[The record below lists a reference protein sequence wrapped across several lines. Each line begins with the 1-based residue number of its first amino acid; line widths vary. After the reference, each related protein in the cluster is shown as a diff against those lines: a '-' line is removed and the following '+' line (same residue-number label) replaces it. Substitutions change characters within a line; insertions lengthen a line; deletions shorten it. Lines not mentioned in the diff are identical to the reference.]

1 MSLDKVSNKT
11 AHRLGVC
18 RRARST
24 HDRSIV
30 QRHHLIRRAIGDVD
44 ACVKS
49 YRAVVVAS
57 SVAGVVVARRAKVSN
72 QSIRVKIYMMMM
84 MMRASRRRDGADA
97 PVLTRVSAP
106 KTTPS
111 AYSHA
116 TMVVPVCGAS
126 LAGSKAMMMMAR
138 VRVGECRSSGP
149 HSSARRLV
157 AETLAE
163 KRAIATTQIV
173 VATST
178 MTTDGARRLGACHNA
193 LVTALLTDTY
203 QLTMA
208 YAYWRNGTHD
218 RRAVFELFFRKNPFH
233 GEFTVFAGL
242 EEALRFVSNFSF
254 SERDVEY
261 LKSTPV
267 GANMEDEF
275 FEYLLKI
282 DASDIRVY
290 AQKEGSV
297 VFPRVPLL
305 RLEGPLA
312 TVQLLETTLL
322 CLVNYASLV
331 ATNAARHRL
340 VAGEDVML
348 LEFGLRRA
356 QGVDGGVSA
365 SRYAYLG
372 GFDATSNVEAGRQFG
387 IPIKGTHAH
396 SYVQSHSGWD
406 CVKNPRLKA
415 ANGSTCEDFPALVME
430 KMKRLEA
437 VRDDMEPD
445 LRWNETNTSELA
457 AFTSYALAF
466 PSAFLALVDTYNVL
480 QSGLPNF
487 CAVALALRELGYAAV
502 GIRLDSGDLSYLSKC
517 SRAFLRDIERLLGTK
532 IADNLSKV
540 SITASNDIHEEV
552 LFSLKQH
559 GHEID
564 AFGIGTHLVTCL
576 KQPALG
582 CVYKLVEVDET
593 PRIKLSEDL
602 AKVTIPGC
610 KNGYRLFS
618 QTGEAIV
625 DVMTRVDEPAPKVGE
640 RMLCR
645 HPFLESKRAYVVP
658 SKIQPLFTCVW
669 DGKRGAPADLDL
681 SLETSRARCKEA
693 IKQLRSDHL
702 RYTNPTPYK
711 VSVSAKLYDFIHDL
725 WLAEAPVG
733 ELR

>member
-49 YRAVVVAS
+49 HRAVVVAS
-57 SVAGVVVARRAKVSN
+57 SVAGIVVARRAKVSN

>member
-1 MSLDKVSNKT
+1 
-11 AHRLGVC
+11 
-18 RRARST
+18 
-24 HDRSIV
+24 
-30 QRHHLIRRAIGDVD
+30 
-44 ACVKS
+44 
-49 YRAVVVAS
+49 
-57 SVAGVVVARRAKVSN
+57 
-72 QSIRVKIYMMMM
+72 
-84 MMRASRRRDGADA
+84 
-97 PVLTRVSAP
+97 
-106 KTTPS
+106 
-111 AYSHA
+111 
-116 TMVVPVCGAS
+116 
-126 LAGSKAMMMMAR
+126 
-138 VRVGECRSSGP
+138 
-149 HSSARRLV
+149 
-157 AETLAE
+157 
-163 KRAIATTQIV
+163 
-173 VATST
+173 
-178 MTTDGARRLGACHNA
+178 
-193 LVTALLTDTY
+193 
-203 QLTMA
+203 
-208 YAYWRNGTHD
+208 
-218 RRAVFELFFRKNPFH
+218 
-233 GEFTVFAGL
+233 
-242 EEALRFVSNFSF
+242 
-254 SERDVEY
+254 
-261 LKSTPV
+261 
-267 GANMEDEF
+267 MEDEF

-681 SLETSRARCKEA
+681 SLETSRALQRSHQATA
-693 IKQLRSDHL
+693 IGSSTIHESDAIQGERLGKAVRFHSRSLARRSAGGRAALGKVVFCDRYIHSIFLLRLLYLSIRVVLVIVRRDVSRRHLTQRQDFLIVPVVLAVAVIVVVIIDCQLFNRNVLLWLDVAVFTSL
-702 RYTNPTPYK
+702 
-711 VSVSAKLYDFIHDL
+711 SVSYFFDEPGERRVARLHRGRRCFF
-725 WLAEAPVG
+725 LARRHRVENSRLGSRTMLALFLSVHLSRDGGQIRHPPVLDDRVHSRRELFVSHLELLLIAARIQAHVFTHLSQFVQREHVIR
-733 ELR
+733 ELRQAFRHRLRRSRRRPRAFALLPPRRRQTLILH

>member
-1 MSLDKVSNKT
+1 
-11 AHRLGVC
+11 
-18 RRARST
+18 
-24 HDRSIV
+24 
-30 QRHHLIRRAIGDVD
+30 
-44 ACVKS
+44 
-49 YRAVVVAS
+49 
-57 SVAGVVVARRAKVSN
+57 
-72 QSIRVKIYMMMM
+72 MM

-126 LAGSKAMMMMAR
+126 LAGSKAMMTKA
-138 VRVGECRSSGP
+138 RVGECRSSGP
-149 HSSARRLV
+149 HSSTRRLV
-157 AETLAE
+157 AETRAE
-163 KRAIATTQIV
+163 KRAIATTRIV

-681 SLETSRARCKEA
+681 SLETSRACCKEA

>member
-1 MSLDKVSNKT
+1 
-11 AHRLGVC
+11 
-18 RRARST
+18 
-24 HDRSIV
+24 
-30 QRHHLIRRAIGDVD
+30 
-44 ACVKS
+44 
-49 YRAVVVAS
+49 
-57 SVAGVVVARRAKVSN
+57 
-72 QSIRVKIYMMMM
+72 MM

>member
-1 MSLDKVSNKT
+1 MD
-11 AHRLGVC
+11 
-18 RRARST
+18 
-24 HDRSIV
+24 
-30 QRHHLIRRAIGDVD
+30 
-44 ACVKS
+44 
-49 YRAVVVAS
+49 Y
-57 SVAGVVVARRAKVSN
+57 
-72 QSIRVKIYMMMM
+72 
-84 MMRASRRRDGADA
+84 
-97 PVLTRVSAP
+97 
-106 KTTPS
+106 
-111 AYSHA
+111 
-116 TMVVPVCGAS
+116 
-126 LAGSKAMMMMAR
+126 
-138 VRVGECRSSGP
+138 
-149 HSSARRLV
+149 
-157 AETLAE
+157 
-163 KRAIATTQIV
+163 
-173 VATST
+173 
-178 MTTDGARRLGACHNA
+178 
-193 LVTALLTDTY
+193 
-203 QLTMA
+203 
-208 YAYWRNGTHD
+208 
-218 RRAVFELFFRKNPFH
+218 
-233 GEFTVFAGL
+233 
-242 EEALRFVSNFSF
+242 
-254 SERDVEY
+254 
-261 LKSTPV
+261 
-267 GANMEDEF
+267 EF

>member
-1 MSLDKVSNKT
+1 
-11 AHRLGVC
+11 
-18 RRARST
+18 
-24 HDRSIV
+24 
-30 QRHHLIRRAIGDVD
+30 
-44 ACVKS
+44 
-49 YRAVVVAS
+49 
-57 SVAGVVVARRAKVSN
+57 
-72 QSIRVKIYMMMM
+72 MM

-138 VRVGECRSSGP
+138 VGECRSSGP
-149 HSSARRLV
+149 HSSTRRLV
-157 AETLAE
+157 AETRAE
-163 KRAIATTQIV
+163 KRAIATTRIV

-625 DVMTRVDEPAPKVGE
+625 DVMTRVDEPVPKVGE

>member
-1 MSLDKVSNKT
+1 MG
-11 AHRLGVC
+11 R
-18 RRARST
+18 
-24 HDRSIV
+24 
-30 QRHHLIRRAIGDVD
+30 
-44 ACVKS
+44 
-49 YRAVVVAS
+49 
-57 SVAGVVVARRAKVSN
+57 
-72 QSIRVKIYMMMM
+72 
-84 MMRASRRRDGADA
+84 
-97 PVLTRVSAP
+97 
-106 KTTPS
+106 
-111 AYSHA
+111 
-116 TMVVPVCGAS
+116 
-126 LAGSKAMMMMAR
+126 
-138 VRVGECRSSGP
+138 
-149 HSSARRLV
+149 
-157 AETLAE
+157 
-163 KRAIATTQIV
+163 
-173 VATST
+173 
-178 MTTDGARRLGACHNA
+178 CHNA

-218 RRAVFELFFRKNPFH
+218 RRAVFELFFRANPFQ

-242 EEALRFVSNFSF
+242 EEALRFVSNFEF
-254 SERDVEY
+254 TERDVEY

-267 GANMEDEF
+267 GENMEDEF
-275 FEYLLKI
+275 FEFLLGL
-282 DASDIRVY
+282 DASEVRVY

-322 CLVNYASLV
+322 CLVNYASLL

-340 VAGEDVML
+340 VAGQNAML

-396 SYVQSHSGWD
+396 SYVQSHAGWG
-406 CVKNPRLKA
+406 CVKNPKLVA
-415 ANGSTCEDFPALVME
+415 ADGSVCEDFPALVLE
-430 KMKRLEA
+430 KMKSLEA
-437 VRDDMEPD
+437 IRDDMEVD
-445 LRWNETNTSELA
+445 LRWSETNTSELA

-466 PSAFLALVDTYNVL
+466 PNAFLALVDTYNVL

-502 GIRLDSGDLSYLSKC
+502 GIRLDSGDLSYLSKR
-517 SRAFLRDIERLLGTK
+517 SRAFLRNIEHLLGITCAF
-532 IADNLSKV
+532 ADNLSAV

-552 LFSLKQH
+552 LYSLRQH

-582 CVYKLVEVDET
+582 CVYKLVEVDGT
-593 PRIKLSEDL
+593 PRIKLSEDIG
-602 AKVTIPGC
+602 KVTIPGC

-625 DVMTRVDEPAPKVGE
+625 DVMTRVGEPVPKVGE

-645 HPFLESKRAYVVP
+645 HPFMESKRAYVVP
-658 SKIQPLFTCVW
+658 SKVEPLFDLVW
-669 DGKRGAPADLDL
+669 DGARGVDPQVDL
-681 SLETSRARCKEA
+681 SLETSRARCKES
-693 IKQLRSDHL
+693 IRQLRADHL

-711 VSVSAKLYDFIHDL
+711 VSVSASLYDFIHDL

>member
-1 MSLDKVSNKT
+1 MSLDEVSNET
-11 AHRLGVC
+11 AHRLGVR

-49 YRAVVVAS
+49 HRAVVVAS

-72 QSIRVKIYMMMM
+72 QSIRVKIYMM

-138 VRVGECRSSGP
+138 VGECRSSGP
-149 HSSARRLV
+149 HSSTRRLV
-157 AETLAE
+157 AETRAE
-163 KRAIATTQIV
+163 KRAIATTRIV

-282 DASDIRVY
+282 DASDITVY

>member
-1 MSLDKVSNKT
+1 
-11 AHRLGVC
+11 
-18 RRARST
+18 
-24 HDRSIV
+24 
-30 QRHHLIRRAIGDVD
+30 
-44 ACVKS
+44 
-49 YRAVVVAS
+49 
-57 SVAGVVVARRAKVSN
+57 
-72 QSIRVKIYMMMM
+72 MMMM

-138 VRVGECRSSGP
+138 VGECRSSGP
-149 HSSARRLV
+149 HSSPRRLV

-163 KRAIATTQIV
+163 KRAIATTRIV

-430 KMKRLEA
+430 KMKCLEA

>member
-49 YRAVVVAS
+49 HRAVVVAS

-72 QSIRVKIYMMMM
+72 QSIRVKIYMMM